1 MGKDPDKPYP
11 MSIVASESGFHSLI
25 ELISHVPKVEIMFRN
40 TSLNHHESF
49 NYQGVKFLIHNP
61 FELFSKRSASHTTI
75 ANSSMFVFMNP
86 QKTIIDEVLESYEPK
101 RFEIGL
107 KFLKVP

>member
-1 MGKDPDKPYP
+1 MGEDPDKPYP
-11 MSIVASESGFHSLI
+11 MSVVASESGFYSIINLVSVIPKYRKI
-25 ELISHVPKVEIMFRN
+25 E
-40 TSLNHHESF
+40 LNHHESF

-61 FELFSKRSASHTTI
+61 FELFYKRSSSHTTI

-101 RFEIGL
+101 RFEIDL
-107 KFLKVP
+107 EFLKVP